1 MVDKKRFTNISI
13 ITAITYIIM
22 IILNG
27 LANFLPINGQ
37 TSAEVSDS
45 YSNLFAPA
53 GYTFSIWGLIYIL
66 LGLFTI
72 YQLGFFRK
80 NELEEK
86 EKMFKKIGIIFS
98 ISSLANAL
106 WILTWHFEL
115 IPISMILILTMLIC
129 LILINKEIRKWKLS
143 FKDKMFIKIPFSI
156 YFAWLTIASIAN
168 ITVLLVSL
176 NWNRFGLSE
185 NIWTIITLLI
195 GLIISATVI
204 IKNDDISYGF
214 IIIWAYIGIYMK
226 HISPEGWNSMFPLV
240 IVTVTISIAVLIITI
255 IYTIFKRKK
264 RGLNL

>member
-115 IPISMILILTMLIC
+115 IPTSMILILTMLIC
-129 LILINKEIRKWKLS
+129 LILINKEIRKWTYNKC
-143 FKDKMFIKIPFSI
+143 
-156 YFAWLTIASIAN
+156 YCYN
-168 ITVLLVSL
+168 
-176 NWNRFGLSE
+176 
-185 NIWTIITLLI
+185 
-195 GLIISATVI
+195 
-204 IKNDDISYGF
+204 
-214 IIIWAYIGIYMK
+214 
-226 HISPEGWNSMFPLV
+226 
-240 IVTVTISIAVLIITI
+240 
-255 IYTIFKRKK
+255 
-264 RGLNL
+264 